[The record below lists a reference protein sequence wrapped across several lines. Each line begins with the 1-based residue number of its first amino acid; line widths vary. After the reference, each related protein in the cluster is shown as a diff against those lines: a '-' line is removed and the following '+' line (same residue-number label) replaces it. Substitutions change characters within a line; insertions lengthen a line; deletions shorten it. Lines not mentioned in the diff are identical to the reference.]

1 MPSIKIFI
9 FVISGLFLIS
19 CGSSKKS
26 SSYSDRTTKIESS
39 KPNGR
44 TANKIVQYALNYEG
58 SPYRFG
64 GTTKRGLDCSGL
76 VYISFLEEGISLPRT
91 SRAMSLE
98 GKRLKLKEVTPGD
111 LLFFHTNKNRK
122 VVNHVGLVVDVSD
135 SEIRFI
141 HSTTSRGV
149 IISVLNQPYWK
160 NAFMMARRV
169 L

>member
-1 MPSIKIFI
+1 MRSTKIFI
-9 FVISGLFLIS
+9 FLISGLFLVS

-26 SSYSDRTTKIESS
+26 ISHSSRATKTESKKS
-39 KPNGR
+39 TGKTSQN
-44 TANKIVQYALNYEG
+44 IVKYAMNYEG

-76 VYISFLEEGISLPRT
+76 VYISFLNEGISLPRT
-91 SRAMSLE
+91 SRAMSLQ
-98 GKRLKLKEVTPGD
+98 GKRLKLKEVVPGD

-122 VVNHVGLVVDVSD
+122 VVNHVGLVVEVSG

-149 IISVLNQPYWK
+149 IISILDQPYWK